1 MKAATLSGR
10 QITGWELGRGKRKEK
25 VELRDKG
32 EKSLG
37 KSTDCNLSARNEQD
51 NIK

>member
-1 MKAATLSGR
+1 MKAATFRGR
-10 QITGWELGRGKRKEK
+10 LQDGRWEEEK

-37 KSTDCNLSARNEQD
+37 ESTDCNLSARNEQD

>member
-1 MKAATLSGR
+1 MKAATFRGR
-10 QITGWELGRGKRKEK
+10 LQGGRRRRRK

-32 EKSLG
+32 QKSLG
-37 KSTDCNLSARNEQD
+37 ESTDCDLFARNEQD